1 MFPLLTSSGGVS
13 GEGVVDLV
21 SRVGRFVDCCLSVC
35 WHSPLPLGLTF
46 CVDGEGVDC
55 DCLADLLLSG
65 GSVAVG
71 CRGLID

>member
-1 MFPLLTSSGGVS
+1 MVDLFLLLTSSGGVS
-13 GEGVVDLV
+13 GEGVVDPE
-21 SRVGRFVDCCLSVC
+21 SWVGRFVDCCLSVC
-35 WHSPLPLGLTF
+35 THSSLPLGLSF

-71 CRGLID
+71 G